1 MRNCDFDFKSNI
13 SVKKLFVMYLNGVQG
28 CFVLS
33 VLYQIA
39 LETRDYLYK
48 IILTNFVLN
57 ECSTHALS

>member
-1 MRNCDFDFKSNI
+1 MRNCDFDFKPNI
-13 SVKKLFVMYLNGVQG
+13 SAKKLLVMYLNGVQG

-48 IILTNFVLN
+48 IILKNFVLN
-57 ECSTHALS
+57 E

>member
-13 SVKKLFVMYLNGVQG
+13 SVKKLFVMYLNSVQG

-48 IILTNFVLN
+48 FILTNFVLS
-57 ECSTHALS
+57 E

>member
-13 SVKKLFVMYLNGVQG
+13 SVKKLFVMYLNSVQG

-48 IILTNFVLN
+48 IILTNFVLS
-57 ECSTHALS
+57 E

>member
-13 SVKKLFVMYLNGVQG
+13 FVKKLLVMYLNGVQR

-48 IILTNFVLN
+48 IILTFVLN
-57 ECSTHALS
+57 E

>member
-13 SVKKLFVMYLNGVQG
+13 SVKKLLVMCLNGVQG

-39 LETRDYLYK
+39 LETRDYFYK
-48 IILTNFVLN
+48 IILTFVLN
-57 ECSTHALS
+57 E

>member
-13 SVKKLFVMYLNGVQG
+13 SVKKLLVMYLNGVQR

-33 VLYQIA
+33 VLYQIE

-57 ECSTHALS
+57 E

>member
-13 SVKKLFVMYLNGVQG
+13 SVKKLLVMYLNSVQG

-48 IILTNFVLN
+48 IILTNFVLS
-57 ECSTHALS
+57 E